1 MERVLVSLPKGIR
14 EIIKGLKG
22 KLGESESEVIRTIVI
37 AYLSEKGFITSKHV
51 GGVKIGKKQ

>member
-1 MERVLVSLPKGIR
+1 MVSLPKGIR

-37 AYLSEKGFITSKHV
+37 AYLSEKGFITSEHI
-51 GGVKIGKKQ
+51 GGVKVGKKQ